1 MLALITSIKYGVE
14 SSKQKIRQ
22 EIKKT
27 FKLERRSIMFAD
39 YVTLYGENH
48 KNFRNT
54 GENNCQ
60 GKKSQQWQNTKSTR
74 KTQLYFHTLTI
85 SNLKRK
91 LRKFHSPYIY
101 MCVCVFTNYKN
112 NTIPKQLT

>member
-1 MLALITSIKYGVE
+1 MKIPQSKSYSTVKKNLLKFKTNMLALITSIKYGVE

-39 YVTLYGENH
+39 YMTLYGENH

-54 GENNCQ
+54 GENNC
-60 GKKSQQWQNTKSTR
+60 
-74 KTQLYFHTLTI
+74 
-85 SNLKRK
+85 
-91 LRKFHSPYIY
+91 
-101 MCVCVFTNYKN
+101 
-112 NTIPKQLT
+112 